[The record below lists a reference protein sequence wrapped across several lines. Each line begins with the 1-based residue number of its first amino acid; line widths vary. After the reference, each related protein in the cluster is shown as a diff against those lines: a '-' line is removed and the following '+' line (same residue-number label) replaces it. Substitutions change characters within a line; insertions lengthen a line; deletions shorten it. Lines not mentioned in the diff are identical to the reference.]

1 MTARRNARRLCALA
15 MVPLLVT
22 AAACGDD
29 DGGGSGGSGG
39 SGDGDAQSIDVTI
52 SDAGCDPDPI
62 EATAGPVTFDVTN
75 DGSASVT
82 EFEVLD
88 GDDHIVGE
96 VENIIPGDERSFS
109 VTLEE
114 GEYVSY
120 CPNGTDVERGTIRV
134 AAASGGSEG
143 AGAAGAAELSSD
155 QQDAVDHYLAYVGD
169 QTAALTSAV
178 GPFADAVSGGNV
190 DEAERLFA
198 AAREPYETIEPI
210 AESFGDL
217 DPEIDAREGDVP
229 DDEWGGFH
237 RIERALWQDHDI
249 AGMSPVAEHL
259 VADVRDLQQRIPEVS
274 LEPAQIANGAVEL
287 LNEVST
293 SKITGEEDRYSHT
306 DLSDFAANFAG
317 TQAAFEALRP
327 LLGDD
332 QADLVDE
339 IDQRTDELEAALAD
353 YESTDPVGNGYVLY
367 NDLSERDTR
376 RLSAAVDALAE
387 PMSQVAAL
395 VVS

>member
-1 MTARRNARRLCALA
+1 MTWMRARWLCTLA
-15 MVPLLVT
+15 AIPLLT
-22 AAACGDD
+22 ALAACGDD
-29 DGGGSGGSGG
+29 DGGGGGGA
-39 SGDGDAQSIDVTI
+39 SGDSDAQSIDVTI

-62 EATAGPVTFDVTN
+62 EATAGPVTFNVTN

-82 EFEVLD
+82 EFEVLNS
-88 GDDHIVGE
+88 DDHILGE
-96 VENIIPGDERSFS
+96 VENIVPGDERSFS

-120 CPNGTDVERGTIRV
+120 CPNGTDVERGTISV
-134 AAASGGSEG
+134 AAASGG
-143 AGAAGAAELSSD
+143 ATGAAGLSAD
-155 QQDAVDHYLAYVGD
+155 QQDAVDQYLAYVGD
-169 QTAALTSAV
+169 QTAALTEAV
-178 GPFADAVSGGNV
+178 GPFADAVSAGNV
-190 DEAERLFA
+190 EEAQRLFA

-217 DPEIDAREGDVP
+217 DPKIDAREGDVP

-237 RIERALWQDHDI
+237 RIEKALWEENDLG
-249 AGMSPVAEHL
+249 GMGPVADQL
-259 VADVRDLQQRIPEVS
+259 VADVRDLQDRIPEVE

-327 LLGDD
+327 LLGSD

-339 IDQRTDELEAALAD
+339 IDQRTRELEAALAD
-353 YESTDPVGNGYVLY
+353 YESRDPVGNGYVLY
-367 NDLSERDTR
+367 NELSERDTR
-376 RLSAAVDALAE
+376 RLSAAVDVLAE

>member
-1 MTARRNARRLCALA
+1 MNARWFYALA
-15 MVPLLVT
+15 VVPLLVT

-29 DGGGSGGSGG
+29 DGGGGSGG
-39 SGDGDAQSIDVTI
+39 ASGDDAQSIDVTI

-62 EATAGPVTFDVTN
+62 EATAGPVTFNVTN

-82 EFEVLD
+82 EFEVLNQ
-88 GDDHIVGE
+88 DDHIVGE

-134 AAASGGSEG
+134 AAASGGATG
-143 AGAAGAAELSSD
+143 TAGLSAD
-155 QQDAVDHYLAYVGD
+155 QQDAVDGYLSYVGD

-178 GPFADAVSGGNV
+178 APFAEAVSSGNI

-217 DPEIDAREGDVP
+217 DPKIDAREGDVP
-229 DDEWGGFH
+229 EDEWGGFH
-237 RIERALWQDHDI
+237 RIEKALWEENDL
-249 AGMSPVAEHL
+249 AGMGPVAEQL
-259 VADVRDLQQRIPEVS
+259 VADVRDLRQRIPDVS

-327 LLGDD
+327 LLGSD
-332 QADLVDE
+332 QSDLVDE
-339 IDQRTDELEAALAD
+339 IDQRTRELEAALAD
-353 YESTDPVGNGYVLY
+353 YASRDPVGNGYVLY
-367 NDLSERDTR
+367 NELSERDTR

>member
-1 MTARRNARRLCALA
+1 
-15 MVPLLVT
+15 
-22 AAACGDD
+22 
-29 DGGGSGGSGG
+29 
-39 SGDGDAQSIDVTI
+39 
-52 SDAGCDPDPI
+52 
-62 EATAGPVTFDVTN
+62 
-75 DGSASVT
+75 VT

-88 GDDHIVGE
+88 ADGHILGE

-109 VTLEE
+109 VTLRE

-120 CPNGTDVERGTIRV
+120 CPNGTEVERGTITV
-134 AAASGGSEG
+134 AAAEGGS
-143 AGAAGAAELSSD
+143 AAGVQLSPE
-155 QQDAVDHYLAYVGD
+155 QRDAVDEYLSYVGD
-169 QTAALTSAV
+169 QTAALVRAV
-178 GPFADAVSGGNV
+178 GPFAEAVKGR
-190 DEAERLFA
+190 DTTEAENLFA
-198 AAREPYETIEPI
+198 ASREPYETIEPI

-217 DPEIDAREGDVP
+217 DPKLDAREGDVP
-229 DDEWGGFH
+229 ADEWTGFH
-237 RIERALWQDHDI
+237 RIEKALWQDGDL
-249 AGMSPVAEHL
+249 AGMDPVADQL
-259 VADVRDLQQRIPEVS
+259 VADARDLQQRIPDVE

-327 LLGDD
+327 LLGSD
-332 QADLVDE
+332 QQDLVDE
-339 IDQRTDELEAALAD
+339 IDRRTDELEAALAD
-353 YESTDPVGNGYVLY
+353 YESSDPVGNGYVLY
-367 NDLSERDTR
+367 EDLTEQDTR